1 MEAQEKPVEQVI
13 KPNGLPEH
21 LKPYMVKPGEVRN
34 PYGRPKSVIKE
45 VMKNLDEQYRL
56 RMSKPEVVKV
66 MTYISSLSVADLKR
80 LVADS
85 NTPGFMAVMASS
97 ILGDINNGEL
107 KNTAFMLEFEHGK
120 STQRIEQDLSIH
132 NDTVNPKLL
141 SDDQIRQRLSEIR
154 ERNIDEGTFEEV
166 V

>member
-1 MEAQEKPVEQVI
+1 MELGEQPLVEKKTRGDFERI
-13 KPNGLPEH
+13 RE
-21 LKPYMVKPGEVRN
+21 YAIKPGEIRN

-80 LVADS
+80 LVADT

>member
-1 MEAQEKPVEQVI
+1 MDKEFSPLEQEGKKRV
-13 KPNGLPEH
+13 LPEH
-21 LKPYMVKPGEVRN
+21 LKPFLFKPGEVHN

-45 VMKNLDEQYRL
+45 VMRNVDKDYRV
-56 RMSKPEVVKV
+56 RMSKPEVAKV
-66 MTYISSLSVADLKR
+66 FSYISSLSVADLKR
-80 LVADS
+80 IIADS
-85 NTPGFMAVMASS
+85 TTPGFMAVIASS